1 MRSPRSQPRLADRVL
16 VAVALVLAVFGIF
29 MIYSAGAVELPS
41 QATGAW
47 RRQALW
53 LALSLIAFAIA
64 VRVPLRWLEWAAP
77 ALYGGSLLLLVA
89 VLVVGS
95 GVGGRSWIRLGSMSI
110 QPAEFAK
117 LGTVLMLARLG
128 AGRRP
133 PPEHLWDLW
142 PYAAAVLVP
151 TLLVMAQPDLGTA
164 TIFAVIFLAAA
175 FWSGLPIHRVVLVVS
190 PLVSLA
196 LAFSTPLWAVFFV
209 FVVAFVIGARPL
221 LSEAV
226 LTLAANV
233 TMGVV
238 MLPLW
243 HSLAP
248 YQQARIL
255 AFLQPEVDPQGAG
268 WHLIQSRVAIGSGGW
283 FGKGF
288 GEGTQKRLA
297 FIPEQ
302 HTDFIFSV
310 VGEELGFLGAAL
322 VLSAFAILLWR
333 VLRQAERADDRFASV
348 LAFGIFAM
356 WFAHVAQNVGMTVG
370 LTPIT
375 GIPLPFLSYGG
386 SFLIV
391 SFLAI
396 AILERIALEERS
408 GA

>member
-1 MRSPRSQPRLADRVL
+1 MRSRSQPVIGDREILAL
-16 VAVALVLAVFGIF
+16 ALGLAVFGIL
-29 MIYSAGAVELPS
+29 MIYSAGALELPS
-41 QATGAW
+41 QATGLW
-47 RRQALW
+47 RRQLLW
-53 LALSLIAFAIA
+53 LVLSLFAFWVAA
-64 VRVPLRWLEWAAP
+64 RVPVRWLEWVAP
-77 ALYGGSLLLLVA
+77 AAYGFALLLLAA
-89 VLVVGS
+89 VLLVGS
-95 GVGGRSWIRLGSMSI
+95 GSGGRSWIRSGSMSV

-117 LGTVLMLARLG
+117 LATVLMLARLAG
-128 AGRRP
+128 GRRP

-142 PYAAAVLVP
+142 PYAAVVLVP

-164 TIFAVIFLAAA
+164 TVFGVLFVAVA
-175 FWSGLPIHRVVLVVS
+175 FWSGLPVSRVVLFLS

-209 FVVAFVIGARPL
+209 FVVAVVVAVRPL
-221 LSEAV
+221 LTEAV
-226 LTLAANV
+226 LTLVANV
-233 TMGVV
+233 TMGVL
-238 MLPLW
+238 MLPVW

-255 AFLQPEVDPQGAG
+255 AFLRPEVDPQGAG

-283 FGKGF
+283 LGKGF

-297 FIPEQ
+297 FLPEQ

-310 VGEELGFLGAAL
+310 VGEELGFVGAAL
-322 VLSAFAILLWR
+322 VLIAFAALLWR
-333 VLRQAERADDRFASV
+333 VLRLAERAEDRFAST
-348 LAFGIFAM
+348 LAFGVFAV

-386 SFLIV
+386 SFLMV
-391 SFLAI
+391 SFLAV
-396 AILERIALEERS
+396 AILQRIASEERS